1 MVAHGRRLMT
11 ATSPHR
17 MPALDDARVADTAPP
32 REILITP
39 VRHRISLRD
48 LTGNGGLIRVLVA
61 RDLKVK
67 YKQSVLGPI
76 WLVFQPFALLVA
88 FVIGFHSVGHVET
101 GGVPY
106 ALFALSGLS
115 IWGYFS
121 SASTAGAMSLIG
133 NTNLVRYTACPR
145 LSLTVANL
153 LASLPAIVVPACAA
167 IAVALA
173 NGYLPVSLILAPV
186 VAAWLVL
193 FTVAFT
199 AILASVAVRYH
210 DIPAALPFLLQAGVF
225 LAPVAYPTNQLSGIA
240 RTLVSLNPLTG
251 LIEAWRWCVL
261 GLPPDEFAVAV
272 ALILTAAVVVI
283 AWMVF
288 GRLEVTMTDD
298 I

>member
-17 MPALDDARVADTAPP
+17 MQAPEAAGVAGAAPTP
-32 REILITP
+32 ETLIAP

-106 ALFALSGLS
+106 ALFALTGLS

-153 LASLPAIVVPACAA
+153 LASLPAFIVPACAA
-167 IAVALA
+167 IIAALA
-173 NGYLPVSLILAPV
+173 SGYVSFGLIVAPL
-186 VAAWLVL
+186 VAVWLML
-193 FTVAFT
+193 LTVAFA
-199 AILASVAVRYH
+199 AILAALAVRYH

-225 LAPVAYPTNQLSGIA
+225 FAPVAYPTDQLSGVA
-240 RTLVSLNPLTG
+240 RALVSFNPLTG

-272 ALILTAAVVVI
+272 SLVLTAALVVI
-283 AWMVF
+283 GW
-288 GRLEVTMTDD
+288 L
-298 I
+298 

>member
-17 MPALDDARVADTAPP
+17 MQAPEAAGVADAAPTP
-32 REILITP
+32 EILITP

-48 LTGNGGLIRVLVA
+48 LTGNSGLIRVLVA

-88 FVIGFHSVGHVET
+88 FVVGFHSVGHVET

-106 ALFALSGLS
+106 ALFALTGLS
-115 IWGYFS
+115 MWGYFS

-145 LSLTVANL
+145 LALTVANL
-153 LASLPAIVVPACAA
+153 LASLPAFIVPACAA

-210 DIPAALPFLLQAGVF
+210 DVPAALPFLLQAGVF
-225 LAPVAYPTNQLSGIA
+225 LAPVAYPTDQLSGVA

-251 LIEAWRWCVL
+251 VIEAWRWCVL
-261 GLPPDEFAVAV
+261 GVEPAAFALAASVVLTMALAV
-272 ALILTAAVVVI
+272 L
-283 AWMVF
+283 AWTVF

>member
-1 MVAHGRRLMT
+1 MS
-11 ATSPHR
+11 ATSPR
-17 MPALDDARVADTAPP
+17 YRTQVRADAREVEPAVPLERILAP
-32 REILITP
+32 
-39 VRHRISLRD
+39 VKHRISVRD
-48 LTGNGGLIRVLVA
+48 VFGNGELIRVLVA

-76 WLVFQPFALLVA
+76 WLLFQPFALLVA
-88 FVIGFHSVGHVET
+88 LVIGFQSVGHVDT

-106 ALFALSGLS
+106 ALFALTGLS

-121 SASTAGAMSLIG
+121 SASAAGAISLIG

-145 LSLTVANL
+145 LALTVANL
-153 LASLPAIVVPACAA
+153 LASLPAFIVPACAA
-167 IAVALA
+167 IVAALA

-210 DIPAALPFLLQAGVF
+210 DVPAALPFLLQAGVF
-225 LAPVAYPTNQLSGIA
+225 LAPVAYPTDQLSGVA

-251 LIEAWRWCVL
+251 VIEAWRWCVL
-261 GLPPDEFAVAV
+261 GVPPAGFALAASVVLTMALAV
-272 ALILTAAVVVI
+272 L
-283 AWMVF
+283 AWTVF

>member
-11 ATSPHR
+11 ATSPH
-17 MPALDDARVADTAPP
+17 PVQASADAVVADAAPP
-32 REILITP
+32 PEILITP
-39 VRHRISLRD
+39 VKHRISLRD
-48 LTGNGGLIRVLVA
+48 VTGNGGLIRVLVA

-67 YKQSVLGPI
+67 YKQSILGPI

-106 ALFALSGLS
+106 ALFALTGLTV
-115 IWGYFS
+115 WGYFS
-121 SASTAGAMSLIG
+121 SASTTGALSLIG

-145 LSLTVANL
+145 LPLTVATL
-153 LASLPAIVVPACAA
+153 LASLPAFVVPACAA
-167 IAVALA
+167 IAAALA
-173 NGYLPVSLILAPV
+173 NGYLSVNLVLAPV

-193 FTVAFT
+193 FTVSFT

-210 DIPAALPFLLQAGVF
+210 DVPAALPFLLQAGVF
-225 LAPVAYPTNQLSGIA
+225 LAPVAYPTDQLSGVA

-251 LIEAWRWCVL
+251 VIEAWRWCVL
-261 GLPPDEFAVAV
+261 GVPPAGFALAASVVLTMALAV
-272 ALILTAAVVVI
+272 L
-283 AWMVF
+283 AWTVF

>member
-17 MPALDDARVADTAPP
+17 MQAPEAAGVAGAAPTP
-32 REILITP
+32 ETLIAP

-48 LTGNGGLIRVLVA
+48 LTGNLGLIRVLVA

-106 ALFALSGLS
+106 ALFALTGLS
-115 IWGYFS
+115 MWGYFS
-121 SASTAGAMSLIG
+121 AASTAGAMSLIG
-133 NTNLVRYTACPR
+133 NTNLVRFTACPR
-145 LSLTVANL
+145 LALTVANL
-153 LASLPAIVVPACAA
+153 LASLPAFIVPACVGIAA
-167 IAVALA
+167 AWA
-173 NGYLPVSLILAPV
+173 NGYFPISLILAPV
-186 VAAWLVL
+186 VVVWLVL
-193 FTVAFT
+193 LTVAFT
-199 AILASVAVRYH
+199 AILAALAVRYH
-210 DIPAALPFLLQAGVF
+210 DVPAALPFLLQAGVF
-225 LAPVAYPTNQLSGIA
+225 LAPVAYPTDQLSGVA
-240 RTLVSLNPLTG
+240 RVLVSLNPLTG
-251 LIEAWRWCVL
+251 VIEAWRWCVL
-261 GLPPDEFAVAV
+261 GVAPAGFAVV
-272 ALILTAAVVVI
+272 ASLIITVTFGLL
-283 AWMVF
+283 AWTVF